1 MHLLHFLL
9 SANKT
14 DGTKMWIGK
23 GKRKVHDTR
32 ISEDTQLF
40 IATPLSNADI
50 IILIIP
56 YLSNIVNGIKQV

>member
-14 DGTKMWIGK
+14 EGTKMWVGK

-32 ISEDTQLF
+32 ISEDTL
-40 IATPLSNADI
+40 LSYYS
-50 IILIIP
+50 LIITLL
-56 YLSNIVNGIKQV
+56 YS